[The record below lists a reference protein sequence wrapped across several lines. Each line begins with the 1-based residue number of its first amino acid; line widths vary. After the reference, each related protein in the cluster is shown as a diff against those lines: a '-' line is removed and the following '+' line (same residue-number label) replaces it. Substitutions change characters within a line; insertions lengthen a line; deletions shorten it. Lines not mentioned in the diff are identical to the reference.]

1 MRLLPDN
8 PEISWMPY
16 GYLIY
21 SVPFVVKAILV
32 PRVPF
37 ELPLTLLGLAV
48 FLALY
53 FWGWWLD
60 DRRRLVPISGI
71 ALLGVLFA
79 PLNFGANAFFI
90 YAAAFA
96 GDLRPNRVALRI
108 IFLLTAL
115 AGLTGWWLQPSP
127 MFWLPALIFT
137 PLIGGMC
144 LHQQTVRSANAQLR
158 LSRQEVRRLAR
169 VAERERIARDLHDL
183 LGHTLST
190 ITLKASLAARLSESD
205 PERASGGDARGRT
218 HLARRDAG
226 RCAGAVAGYR
236 TRSLEEELGSARTAL
251 EAAGVA
257 FEVQGS
263 VPRLSALEEGVLAL
277 ALREAVTN
285 VVRHAGARRCKVV
298 FALDEDELLL
308 EVADDGRGAYG
319 PEGSGLLGM
328 RERLASLGG
337 KLQRITD
344 VGTRL
349 VIRLPYPAVSEAG
362 S

>member
-8 PEISWMPY
+8 PEISWTPY

-21 SVPFVVKAILV
+21 AVPFVVKAVLI
-32 PRVPF
+32 PRVPY
-37 ELPLTLLGLAV
+37 ELQLTLLGLAV

-53 FWGWWLD
+53 FWGWWLE

-71 ALLGVLFA
+71 ALLGVVFA
-79 PLNFGANAFFI
+79 PINFGASTFFI
-90 YAAAFA
+90 FASAFA
-96 GDLRPNRVALRI
+96 GDLRPNRVALRV
-108 IFLLTAL
+108 IFILTTL
-115 AGLTGWWLQPSP
+115 AGLTGWWLQRSP

-137 PLIGGMC
+137 PLVGGLC
-144 LHQQTVRSANAQLR
+144 LHQHTVRSANAQLR
-158 LSRQEVRRLAR
+158 LSREEVRRLAR

-190 ITLKASLAARLSESD
+190 ITLKASLAARLAESD
-205 PERASGGDARGRT
+205 PARAAEEMREVERIS
-218 HLARRDAG
+218 RDATQEVRG
-226 RCAGAVAGYR
+226 TVAGYR
-236 TRSLEEELGSARTAL
+236 TRSLEEELASARTAL

-257 FEVQGS
+257 FDVQGS
-263 VPRLSALEEGVLAL
+263 VPRLSPLEEGVLAL
-277 ALREAVTN
+277 TLREAVTN

-298 FALDEDELLL
+298 FALDDDELRL

-349 VIRLPYPAVSEAG
+349 IIHLPSPAGSEAG

>member
-8 PEISWMPY
+8 PEISWTPY

-21 SVPFVVKAILV
+21 TVPFVLKPMLIS
-32 PRVPF
+32 RRPF
-37 ELPLTLLGLAV
+37 ELQLTFLGLAV

-53 FWGWWLD
+53 FWGWWLA
-60 DRRRLVPISGI
+60 DRRRLIPISGI

-79 PLNFGANAFFI
+79 PINFGASTFFI
-90 YAAAFA
+90 FASAFA
-96 GDLRPNRVALRI
+96 GDLRPNRFAVRI
-108 IFLLTAL
+108 ILALTAL
-115 AGLTGWWLQPSP
+115 AGVTGWWLQPSP

-137 PLIGGMC
+137 PLIGGLC

-190 ITLKASLAARLSESD
+190 ITLKASLAARLAERD
-205 PERASGGDARGRT
+205 PARAAAEMREVERIS
-218 HLARRDAG
+218 RDATQEVRG
-226 RCAGAVAGYR
+226 TVAGYR
-236 TRSLEEELGSARTAL
+236 TRSLEEELASAGTAL

-263 VPRLSALEEGVLAL
+263 APRLSSLEEGVLAL

-285 VVRHAGARRCKVV
+285 VVRHAGAQRCKVV
-298 FALDEDELLL
+298 FSLDDDELRL

-349 VIRLPYPAVSEAG
+349 VIRLPYPAVSEAP

>member
-8 PEISWMPY
+8 PEISWTPY

-21 SVPFVVKAILV
+21 AVPFVVKPMLDS
-32 PRVPF
+32 RVAY
-37 ELPLTLLGLAV
+37 ELPLTLLGLVV

-53 FWGWWLD
+53 FRGWWLE
-60 DRRRLVPISGI
+60 DRRRLTPIAGI
-71 ALLGVLFA
+71 ALLGVLYA
-79 PLNFGANAFFI
+79 PINFGANAFFI
-90 YAAAFA
+90 FAAAFA
-96 GDLRPNRVALRI
+96 GSLRPSRVALRSI
-108 IFLLTAL
+108 LVLTAL
-115 AGLTGWWLQPSP
+115 AGLTGWWFQLSP

-137 PLIGGMC
+137 PLIGGLC

-169 VAERERIARDLHDL
+169 VAERERIARELHDL

-190 ITLKASLAARLSESD
+190 ITLKASLAARLAARD
-205 PERASGGDARGRT
+205 PTRAAAEMREVELISREATQEVR
-218 HLARRDAG
+218 
-226 RCAGAVAGYR
+226 GAVAGYR
-236 TRSLEEELGSARTAL
+236 TRSLEEELTSARTAL

-263 VPRLSALEEGVLAL
+263 VPSLAPIEEGVLAL

-285 VVRHAGARRCKVV
+285 VVRHAEARRCKVI
-298 FALDEDELLL
+298 FSLDDDELRL
-308 EVADDGRGAYG
+308 EVADDGRGACG

-349 VIRLPYPAVSEAG
+349 IIRLPYVAVNEAG
-362 S
+362 L

>member
-8 PEISWMPY
+8 PEISWTPY

-21 SVPFVVKAILV
+21 TVPFVIKAILI
-32 PRVPF
+32 PRIPL

-48 FLALY
+48 FLGFY
-53 FWGWWLD
+53 FWGWWLE
-60 DRRRLVPISGI
+60 DRRRLVPIAAI

-79 PLNFGANAFFI
+79 PINFGACAFFI
-90 YAAAFA
+90 YAAAFS
-96 GDLRPNRVALRI
+96 GDLRPNRFALRVI
-108 IFLLTAL
+108 VLLTVL
-115 AGLTGWWLQPSP
+115 AGVTGWWIEPDP
-127 MFWLPALIFT
+127 MYWLPALIFT
-137 PLIGGMC
+137 PLIGGLC

-190 ITLKASLAARLSESD
+190 ITLKASLAARLAERD
-205 PERASGGDARGRT
+205 PARAAEEMREVERIS
-218 HLARRDAG
+218 RDATQEV
-226 RCAGAVAGYR
+226 RGAVAGYR
-236 TRSLEEELGSARTAL
+236 NRSLEEELASARTAL

-263 VPRLSALEEGVLAL
+263 PPDLSPVEEGVLAL

-285 VVRHAGARRCKVV
+285 VVRHAEARRCKVI
-298 FALDEDELLL
+298 FTLDEDELRL

-337 KLQRITD
+337 KLQRITE

-349 VIRLPYPAVSEAG
+349 VIRLPYPAVSEA
-362 S
+362 SS